1 MAELVILISAR
12 TKPGKRD
19 ALKTLWE
26 AHLKQRAADNPSQ
39 SSYIYAYDMH
49 DENLIHITEVYE
61 TMQGFEANSKAEW
74 FEAYMNEAR
83 SLLDGEPDF
92 HMAEPKW
99 IK

>member
-1 MAELVILISAR
+1 MAELVIFISVR

-19 ALKTLWE
+19 ALKSLWE
-26 AHLKQRAADNPSQ
+26 THLKQRAADNASQ

-49 DENLIHITEVYE
+49 DENLIHIIEVYE
-61 TMQGFEANSKAEW
+61 TMQGFEANAKADW
-74 FEAYMNEAR
+74 FDQYMQEAK

-92 HMAEPKW
+92 HMAAPKW